1 MTEYTIDSTHKLY
14 KMASTIEEMRAIV
27 LDYKTNLE
35 EAQKKLAE
43 MELVSPDRLLLNTEM
58 EAMVLEF
65 ETRKAY
71 KSNWKKAIS
80 HGLVMNVESILKECY
95 NYFIYDD
102 SGLDPVAV
110 KAQTGELGSRKWQL
124 FVVKVIHYL
133 KQQGCFI
140 RDDRKWNFDTFEDTA
155 GGEDEV
161 TQDAAIY
168 LIEHPEWQPTV

>member
-1 MTEYTIDSTHKLY
+1 
-14 KMASTIEEMRAIV
+14 MASTIEEMRAIV
-27 LDYKTNLE
+27 LDYKTKLE

-58 EAMVLEF
+58 EAIVLEF
-65 ETRKAY
+65 EPRKHY

-110 KAQTGELGSRKWQL
+110 KAQTGELGSRTWQL
-124 FVVKVIHYL
+124 FVMKVIHFL
-133 KQQGCFI
+133 KQNGSFN
-140 RDDRKWNFDTFEDTA
+140 RDDRKWNFDTFDDTA
-155 GGEDEV
+155 GSQSEFEWVIAV
-161 TQDAAIY
+161 TA
-168 LIEHPEWQPTV
+168 TVNFGSIKKRANVVNNNLKTRKK